1 MSTGRRRS
9 RFSMKREP
17 IEDRLAGVLPLGA
30 LLPQSGCRLMLAE
43 KYLRPG
49 ESNADQVFERI
60 AHALARDPLQAEHF
74 LSAMRSGLLPAGR
87 IAAAAGTNLN
97 ATLVNCFVQPIG
109 DALSSSHQGL
119 PGIMPALGQAAAS
132 LQQGGGVGYDF
143 SAIRPQG
150 ARITNSENRAAG
162 PVAFLRIFDTM
173 CGSIASQGGRR
184 GAQMGVLRCDHPD
197 IESFIQAKRVPGTLS
212 RFTLSV
218 AVSDELMRAVAS
230 DAMFELIHHAAPGNG
245 PSTAR
250 QRADGQWIWRTIPA
264 RTLWDSIARAAHAVG
279 EPGVLFIDTINRLDN
294 LSYTEIIAATNP
306 CGEQPLPPWGA
317 CALGSVDLGRLVHH
331 PFTSQ
336 ATLDWPALRGLVRTG
351 VELLD
356 RVIDVTRWPLP
367 EQAVAACQTRRIGL
381 GFLGLAD
388 ALTMLGQRYD
398 SAAARATAN
407 RITRFMC
414 CTAYER
420 SMELAQ
426 TLGSF
431 PAFDPERFLAP
442 PRFASTLPEA
452 LKAQMTHKGLRNSHL
467 MSIAPTASIALAFA
481 DNASSGIEPA
491 FAADFTRMRAHRDR
505 APESIRLSNRA
516 VRLWRAMPGRTRCPE
531 LPAAF
536 MGAAAVSPQAQL
548 GMVQAVAPWVDASI
562 SKTIHLPERA
572 TVSDTGA
579 LLMQAWNT
587 GLKGLSV
594 FRSSAARAAVLLELQ
609 TSPGGPGCTGSG

>member
-1 MSTGRRRS
+1 
-9 RFSMKREP
+9 MKREP
-17 IEDRLAGVLPLGA
+17 IEDRLAGGLPSEA
-30 LLPQSGCRLMLAE
+30 LLPQPGCRLVLAE

-49 ESNADQVFERI
+49 ESTAHQVFERI
-60 AHALARDPLQAEHF
+60 AHALARNPIQAEQF
-74 LSAMRSGLLPAGR
+74 QSAMQSGLLPAGR

-109 DALSSSHQGL
+109 DALSGFHRGL
-119 PGIMPALGQAAAS
+119 PGIMPALGQAATS

-150 ARITNSENRAAG
+150 ARITNSEVRSAG
-162 PVAFLRIFDTM
+162 PVAILRVFDAM

-218 AVSDELMRAVAS
+218 AVSDELMRAVIS
-230 DAMFELIHHAAPGNG
+230 DAMFDLVHHAAPGNA

-250 QRADGQWIWRTIPA
+250 QRADGQWIWRTMRA
-264 RTLWDSIARAAHAVG
+264 RTLWDSMARAAHAVG

-294 LSYTEIIAATNP
+294 LSYSETIAATNP

-317 CALGSVDLGRLVHH
+317 CALGSVDLGRLVDN
-331 PFTSQ
+331 PFTSR
-336 ATLDWPALRGLVRTG
+336 ADVNWSALRRLVRTG
-351 VELLD
+351 VEMLD

-367 EQAVAACQTRRIGL
+367 EQAAVARQTRRIGL

-398 SAAARATAN
+398 SAAARATAH
-407 RITRFMC
+407 RMTRFMC
-414 CTAYER
+414 HTAYER
-420 SMELAQ
+420 SAELAQ

-431 PAFDPERFLAP
+431 PAFDAVRYLTP

-452 LKAQMTHKGLRNSHL
+452 LKAQIAQTGLRNSHL

-516 VRLWRAMPGRTRCPE
+516 VRLWRAMPGRRRYPE

-536 MGAAAVSPQAQL
+536 MGAAAVSPEAQL
-548 GMVQAVAPWVDASI
+548 AMVQAVAPWIDASI

-594 FRSSAARAAVLLELQ
+594 FRSSAARAAVLLALQ
-609 TSPGGPGCTGSG
+609 TSPGGPGCTGSGPPGGV